1 MELPRQDP
9 DQLLHAIR
17 NDAST
22 KKSGKLKI
30 RFVFFRVCARN
41 SRVFVEFRKFVEA
54 GFLTSLLSIPPIFR
68 NRYECPKIEYK
79 PMWRNGRRKRLKIR
93 FVIFLVCTRNSRVC
107 VEF

>member
-30 RFVFFRVCARN
+30 RFVIFHVCAGN
-41 SRVFVEFRKFVEA
+41 PRVFVEF
-54 GFLTSLLSIPPIFR
+54 
-68 NRYECPKIEYK
+68 
-79 PMWRNGRRKRLKIR
+79 
-93 FVIFLVCTRNSRVC
+93 
-107 VEF
+107 

>member
-30 RFVFFRVCARN
+30 PFVIFHVCARN
-41 SRVFVEFRKFVEA
+41 SRVCV
-54 GFLTSLLSIPPIFR
+54 GF
-68 NRYECPKIEYK
+68 
-79 PMWRNGRRKRLKIR
+79 
-93 FVIFLVCTRNSRVC
+93 
-107 VEF
+107 

>member
-30 RFVFFRVCARN
+30 PFVIFRVCARN
-41 SRVFVEFRKFVEA
+41 SRVCVGFRGFVGA
-54 GFLTSLLSIPPIFR
+54 GFLTSLLNIPPIST
-68 NRYECPKIEYK
+68 NRY
-79 PMWRNGRRKRLKIR
+79 
-93 FVIFLVCTRNSRVC
+93 
-107 VEF
+107 

>member
-30 RFVFFRVCARN
+30 RFVIFHVCARN
-41 SRVFVEFRKFVEA
+41 LRVFVEF
-54 GFLTSLLSIPPIFR
+54 
-68 NRYECPKIEYK
+68 
-79 PMWRNGRRKRLKIR
+79 
-93 FVIFLVCTRNSRVC
+93 
-107 VEF
+107 